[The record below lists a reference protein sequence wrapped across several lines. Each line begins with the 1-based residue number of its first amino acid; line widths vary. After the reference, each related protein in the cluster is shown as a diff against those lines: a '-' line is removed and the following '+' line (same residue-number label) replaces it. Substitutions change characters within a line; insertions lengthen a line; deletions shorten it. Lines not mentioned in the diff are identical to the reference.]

1 MVRRVSLLLFTV
13 LALTYGAPPPVLAS
27 PAPYIDG
34 FWDSSSPVNGTAKA
48 CGAQIEFTGRFG
60 LFVPTAALPAKSK
73 IAVTIKTNDPN
84 MTLSPP
90 SGSQVVGPYTVFF
103 AAFKLNTQLG
113 LSGKGE
119 NQVEYISAYG
129 SYQSTAGNVNV
140 SYLPIQPFFAAN
152 CSETWSTNGGGSLT
166 TPNSGSL

>member
-13 LALTYGAPPPVLAS
+13 LALTCGAPPPVLAS
-27 PAPYIDG
+27 PVPYLEG
-34 FWDSSSPVNGTAKA
+34 FWDSPSSLNGTAKA
-48 CGAQIEFTGRFG
+48 CGAAIELTGRIG
-60 LFVPTAALPAKSK
+60 LFVPTAALPAKDK
-73 IAVTIKTNDPN
+73 IAITIKTRVPN

-103 AAFKLNTQLG
+103 AAFKLYTQLG
-113 LSGKGE
+113 LSGSGE
-119 NQVEYISAYG
+119 NQVEYINAYG

-140 SYLPIQPFFAAN
+140 TNVPIQPSFAAN

-166 TPNSGSL
+166 TPNAASL